1 MRIGIFFGGPARERE
16 ISFLGG
22 KTAMAHL
29 NKALFQP
36 IPVFVDS
43 LGNFILI
50 REELIFE
57 ESIRSFYPPK
67 RLQTAP
73 FNVYIESLPD
83 ADAVELLAEVGTI
96 IQPADFAKHFDFAFI
111 AMHGPGAE
119 DGSIQGLL
127 EWYNIPYSGPS
138 VLGSAIGIDKAKQN
152 EWLKKSVGLEKK
164 FFVLQRDDYSK
175 YGRETL

>member
-1 MRIGIFFGGPARERE
+1 
-16 ISFLGG
+16 
-22 KTAMAHL
+22 MAHL

-50 REELIFE
+50 NEELIFE
-57 ESIRSFYPPK
+57 ESIRSFYPPQ
-67 RLQTAP
+67 RVQTAP
-73 FNVYIESLPD
+73 FQVYIESLPEED
-83 ADAVELLAEVGTI
+83 ATKLLAEIGTV
-96 IQPADFAKHFDFAFI
+96 IQPADFTSHFDFVFI

-127 EWYNIPYSGPS
+127 EWYGIPYSGPG

-164 FFVLQRDDYSK
+164 FFVLQRDDYTK
-175 YGRETL
+175 YGRETLPSVLLS

>member
-50 REELIFE
+50 KEELIFE

-73 FNVYIESLPD
+73 FNVYIE
-83 ADAVELLAEVGTI
+83 
-96 IQPADFAKHFDFAFI
+96 
-111 AMHGPGAE
+111 
-119 DGSIQGLL
+119 
-127 EWYNIPYSGPS
+127 
-138 VLGSAIGIDKAKQN
+138 
-152 EWLKKSVGLEKK
+152 
-164 FFVLQRDDYSK
+164 
-175 YGRETL
+175 

>member
-50 REELIFE
+50 KEELIFE

-73 FNVYIESLPD
+73 FNVYIESLPE
-83 ADAVELLAEVGTI
+83 ADARML
-96 IQPADFAKHFDFAFI
+96 PATVSFCSGDESPMPTLPAKVVSSGIERFI
-111 AMHGPGAE
+111 GVVKKVM
-119 DGSIQGLL
+119 IV
-127 EWYNIPYSGPS
+127 S
-138 VLGSAIGIDKAKQN
+138 VADTSL
-152 EWLKKSVGLEKK
+152 
-164 FFVLQRDDYSK
+164 
-175 YGRETL
+175 